1 MFFEFVWQGGQGV
14 LIGESAELTADKTV
28 GKLCC
33 NHLSWVNIYDV
44 HMHGFLFPRKGSF
57 VNNTALGEPK
67 GKGKGKKTT
76 VFPVL
81 QVGGDPYSTLPN
93 VTLYSDKKNIIAP
106 GMLQDFVEIGGKK
119 IDQAEELKAIMI
131 SFAKTF
137 TVPYPRKRW
146 LWWIQTAVTSP
157 LATYHTLR

>member
-1 MFFEFVWQGGQGV
+1 
-14 LIGESAELTADKTV
+14 
-28 GKLCC
+28 
-33 NHLSWVNIYDV
+33 
-44 HMHGFLFPRKGSF
+44 
-57 VNNTALGEPK
+57 
-67 GKGKGKKTT
+67 
-76 VFPVL
+76 
-81 QVGGDPYSTLPN
+81 
-93 VTLYSDKKNIIAP
+93 
-106 GMLQDFVEIGGKK
+106 MLQDFVEIGGKK